1 MVWVG
6 IVLCHMTI
14 TVHNI
19 ICIPER
25 EREKVGEAARGWLD
39 EWVAG

>member
-1 MVWVG
+1 MG
-6 IVLCHMTI
+6 GNTFMSHDNYCTQYNMYTR
-14 TVHNI
+14 
-19 ICIPER
+19 ER